1 MTAYDCPVSEGPGG
15 MEVVNSMSRIRQA
28 AGAVALCAAVLTAS
42 WGVASAAT
50 SYQGSDYSQ
59 DYNSKH
65 NMRNCDQ
72 ESDSTATKG
81 IYDFN
86 GSGDSNGNISDQDG
100 NNGVC
105 ASKATGGTVNR
116 HRTCEIPNWWPDQC
130 GNWQAT

>member
-1 MTAYDCPVSEGPGG
+1 MQK
-15 MEVVNSMSRIRQA
+15 IREL
-28 AGAVALCAAVLTAS
+28 AGAGAMTLLVMGGSYATAAAS
-42 WGVASAAT
+42 T

-59 DYNSKH
+59 DYNAKQ
-65 NMRNCDQ
+65 NIRNCDQ

-86 GSGDSNGNISDQDG
+86 SSGDSNGNVSDQDG

-105 ASKATGGTVNR
+105 ASKATGGTIAR
-116 HRTCEIPNWWPDQC
+116 HRTCEIPNWWPDEC